1 MPRTMFLSSA
11 RPSNQHNSNINN
23 AIATYTNV
31 YIQLVSQKNLHAN
44 KLTQTSSAFC
54 FSQLYT
60 VLVTDLILC

>member
-1 MPRTMFLSSA
+1 MFLSSA
-11 RPSNQHNSNINN
+11 RPSYQHNSTINN

-31 YIQLVSQKNLHAN
+31 RSALSQKNLYAN
-44 KLTQTSSAFC
+44 KLTQTSSGFC

>member
-1 MPRTMFLSSA
+1 MPPITFLSSA

-23 AIATYTNV
+23 AIATYTKCA
-31 YIQLVSQKNLHAN
+31 YIALSQKNLHAN

-60 VLVTDLILC
+60 VLVTDLIFC